1 MSGKMEKEQER
12 EQKKKLE
19 EKQWEEWQERKEK
32 EQKEKR
38 SENLE
43 KENRKN
49 AENRENAEKSLL
61 EALSVYVESDFYPL
75 HMPGHKRQIFEM
87 PMKQFKNPFG
97 VDITEIEGFD
107 NLHHAEGI
115 LESCMEYVAKVYGT
129 EKTYFL
135 VNGSSCGILAA
146 VSACVAPGQS
156 FLMARNCHKS
166 VYHGVFLRNLKT
178 EYIYPQIFEKLWIQG
193 GILADSVDKCLAE
206 MKKRGNCPSAVLIV
220 SPTYDGL
227 VSDVRGIAETVH
239 QYGSILI
246 VDEAHG
252 AHFPFSSAFPESAIS
267 MGADVVVQSLHKTL
281 PCMTQTAVL
290 HVCSDRVDLG
300 MLEYFLQI
308 YQSSSPS
315 YVFMAAMDTCIR
327 YMKRSGEKKLEELKR
342 NLEWFYEKMQHLR
355 KIQVIQGQRELVGKC
370 GIVDVDCSKILI
382 YMGKTGKNGTWLA
395 DRMREVYHMELE
407 MVQEQYGLALM
418 SLMDTKQGFERLAVA
433 LCELDA
439 EILKEEKEENWASEA
454 GLRKEYEE
462 NGCKGK
468 ECQRKKCKGNEC
480 QEKEYQR
487 NECKGKDRG
496 KTPEEEELYP
506 GEKVTAG
513 AEIVCTIQD
522 AVYRKK
528 KCILWKDALGE
539 ISGEFVYV
547 YPPGIPILA
556 PGERISENIL
566 NQVRK
571 AALAGLPLQGMRDR
585 EGRHIEVIDG

>member
-1 MSGKMEKEQER
+1 MSGKIEKEQER
-12 EQKKKLE
+12 EQKRKLE
-19 EKQWEEWQERKEK
+19 EK
-32 EQKEKR
+32 
-38 SENLE
+38 L
-43 KENRKN
+43 
-49 AENRENAEKSLL
+49 EKSLL
-61 EALSVYVESDFYPL
+61 EALHVYAESDFYPL

-97 VDITEIEGFD
+97 IDITEIEGFD

-115 LESCMEYVAKVYGT
+115 LKSCMEHAAKVYGT

-146 VSACVAPGQS
+146 VSACTAPGQS

-166 VYHGVFLRNLKT
+166 VYHGVFLRNLKA

-193 GILADSVDKCLAE
+193 GILADSVDNCLTQME
-206 MKKRGNCPSAVLIV
+206 ERGNCPSAVLIV

-227 VSDVRGIAETVH
+227 VSDVRGIAEAVH
-239 QYGSILI
+239 RHGSILI

-252 AHFPFSSAFPESAIS
+252 AHFPFSFAFPESAIS
-267 MGADVVVQSLHKTL
+267 MGADVVIQSLHKTL
-281 PCMTQTAVL
+281 PSMTQTAVL

-327 YMKRSGEKKLEELKR
+327 YMERSGEKKLEELRK
-342 NLEWFYEKMQHLR
+342 NLDWFYERVQHLR
-355 KIQVIQGQRELVGKC
+355 KIQVIRGQRELVEKC

-382 YMGKTGKNGTWLA
+382 YMGKTGKNGAWLA
-395 DRMREVYHMELE
+395 DRMREEYHMELE

-418 SLMDTKQGFERLAVA
+418 SLMDTKRGFERLAAA

-439 EILKEEKEENWASEA
+439 EILKEEKEEKQGSDV
-454 GLRKEYEE
+454 GLRKQYEE
-462 NGCKGK
+462 NGCKG
-468 ECQRKKCKGNEC
+468 EEW
-480 QEKEYQR
+480 Y
-487 NECKGKDRG
+487 
-496 KTPEEEELYP
+496 PE
-506 GEKVTAG
+506 EKVTAG
-513 AEIVCTIQD
+513 TEIATAEIVCTIQE
-522 AVYRKK
+522 AVYSKK
-528 KCILWKDALGE
+528 RCILWKDALGE

-585 EGRHIEVIDG
+585 EGRQIEVIDR